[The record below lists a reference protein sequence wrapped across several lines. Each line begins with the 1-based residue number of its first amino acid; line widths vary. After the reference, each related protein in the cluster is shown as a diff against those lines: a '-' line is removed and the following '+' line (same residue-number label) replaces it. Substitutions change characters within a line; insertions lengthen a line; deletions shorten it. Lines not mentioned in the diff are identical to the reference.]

1 MPCGGTQAAGPA
13 GHPRHERVRKAPKQ
27 PAPQGTQDTS
37 GPEGHPRSKEAQ
49 RPRRYLKTAALE
61 ASKEQVVVGASSLRP
76 RKASKTRNGAEA
88 KKKLSNPWKVFFA
101 RSSAICSSDSC
112 GACCNST
119 PLAISAKRAVA
130 SCFALENLHA
140 LAKFGQF
147 VLGDTGYRTRQT
159 GASVNL
165 RRDHIAGHP
174 GCLDLLPL
182 AQTFLRSRFWSRGLY
197 RPLLSHH
204 NIDKK
209 TASVHKRGL
218 ATHRARLPSSP
229 QQAQQAHEASSPS
242 E

>member
-1 MPCGGTQAAGPA
+1 M
-13 GHPRHERVRKAPKQ
+13 
-27 PAPQGTQDTS
+27 
-37 GPEGHPRSKEAQ
+37 
-49 RPRRYLKTAALE
+49 
-61 ASKEQVVVGASSLRP
+61 GASSLRP

-88 KKKLSNPWKVFFA
+88 KKYFPTPEKFFLLGPRQSAPLTAAAPAANPLHWP
-101 RSSAICSSDSC
+101 SQQSE
-112 GACCNST
+112 
-119 PLAISAKRAVA
+119 PWQAV
-130 SCFALENLHA
+130 SPLENLHA

-182 AQTFLRSRFWSRGLY
+182 AQTFLRSWFWSRGLY
-197 RPLLSHH
+197 RPLLTLLSHH

-209 TASVHKRGL
+209 TASVYKRGL
-218 ATHRARLPSSP
+218 ATHRARLSSSP
-229 QQAQQAHEASSPS
+229 QQAQQAHEASSPW

>member
-37 GPEGHPRSKEAQ
+37 GPGGHPSNKEAQ
-49 RPRRYLKTAALE
+49 RPRRYLETAALE
-61 ASKEQVVVGASSLRP
+61 APKEQVVVGASSLRP
-76 RKASKTRNGAEA
+76 RKASKTRNGTEA
-88 KKKLSNPWKVFFA
+88 QKKLSNPRKVFLLGPQQ
-101 RSSAICSSDSC
+101 SALT
-112 GACCNST
+112 AN
-119 PLAISAKRAVA
+119 PLHWPSQQSEPWQAV
-130 SCFALENLHA
+130 SPLENLHA

-147 VLGDTGYRTRQT
+147 VLGGTGNRARQT

-165 RRDHIAGHP
+165 RCDQIAGRP

-204 NIDKK
+204 NIGKK
-209 TASVHKRGL
+209 TASVYKRGL
-218 ATHRARLPSSP
+218 ATHRARLSSSL
-229 QQAQQAHEASSPS
+229 QQAQQAHEASSPW